1 MAIRTI
7 LDWFGWLWWLVFFVR
22 LGLWLCW
29 YGCCLNLY
37 LFLRIL
43 LLIKN
48 LGCQEVVVII
58 LLAIGS
64 SSSLS
69 HHLGLLLH
77 LDLADKRTIWISHH
91 PLAFSILFTVD
102 LALQEVESLIEEFNI
117 SEGFKMN
124 YCFYESIQRHY

>member
-1 MAIRTI
+1 MAIWTI

-48 LGCQEVVVII
+48 L
-58 LLAIGS
+58 
-64 SSSLS
+64 
-69 HHLGLLLH
+69 
-77 LDLADKRTIWISHH
+77 LDRLMVGNVW
-91 PLAFSILFTVD
+91 D
-102 LALQEVESLIEEFNI
+102 LVNDFFA
-117 SEGFKMN
+117 
-124 YCFYESIQRHY
+124 